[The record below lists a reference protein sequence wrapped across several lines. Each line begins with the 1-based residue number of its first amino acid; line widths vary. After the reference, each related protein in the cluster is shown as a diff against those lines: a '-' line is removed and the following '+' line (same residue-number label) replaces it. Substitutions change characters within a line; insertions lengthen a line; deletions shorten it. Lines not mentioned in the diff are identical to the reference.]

1 MRYNKGIYILLLVL
15 LLSGCVVT
23 SPVGYYWGS
32 YSKTYYTLLKD
43 PSEKNVLAH
52 EDNLRKII
60 RVSEEKNLKVAPGIQ
75 AELGYLVSKK
85 NNNQEAIALYEKE
98 VNLYPESKVFL
109 ERLTISN
116 DK

>member
-1 MRYNKGIYILLLVL
+1 MRYNKGIYILLFVL

-52 EDNLRKII
+52 EENLRKIV
-60 RVSEEKNLKVAPGIQ
+60 RVSETKNLKVAPGIQ
-75 AELGYLVSKK
+75 AELGYLISKREE
-85 NNNQEAIALYEKE
+85 NQEATALYEKE
-98 VNLYPESKVFL
+98 VKLYPESRVFL
-109 ERLTISN
+109 ERLISSN
-116 DK
+116 NK